1 MKIYAKNS
9 PQMTSTTILRSLR
22 NDPKKSMDHKM
33 VKGKTNKMR
42 TMDKITIMKME
53 RKRKTVR
60 WNSES

>member
-9 PQMTSTTILRSLR
+9 PQMTTTTILRSSK
-22 NDPKKSMDHKM
+22 NDPKKSMALKM

-42 TMDKITIMKME
+42 TMDKITIMKMDK
-53 RKRKTVR
+53 KRRTVR